1 MTMPSYTWI
10 KNHEEFNKVLQEL
23 KLKQDTIKDMMEET
37 SVLRKNVNEL
47 QRQLQQAYIRIK
59 ELQDEG
65 YGNV

>member
-1 MTMPSYTWI
+1 MPSYTWI

>member
-1 MTMPSYTWI
+1 MPSYTWI

-23 KLKQDTIKDMMEET
+23 KLKQDTIKDMMKET

>member
-23 KLKQDTIKDMMEET
+23 KLKQDTIKDMMKET

>member
-1 MTMPSYTWI
+1 MPSYTWI

-47 QRQLQQAYIRIK
+47 QRQLQQAYVRIK